1 MPLPAYLNAHWVVLP
16 MHKIHNDNQ
25 SPVGTPTPR
34 RPCSP
39 SAHRIPSHHMDS
51 NSPAPAGIYS
61 SRNDKPEWA
70 GVGLRG
76 PMGSRP
82 YQIAYGLWFTL
93 NLKNF
98 LSPSIGTLAE
108 RR

>member
-1 MPLPAYLNAHWVVLP
+1 MEDNPNGRQFPQRQRAY
-16 MHKIHNDNQ
+16 
-25 SPVGTPTPR
+25 
-34 RPCSP
+34 
-39 SAHRIPSHHMDS
+39 IPSRS
-51 NSPAPAGIYS
+51 
-61 SRNDKPEWA
+61 DKSEWA

-76 PMGSRP
+76 SMGSRP